1 MSERPRIVAVAGMV
15 VDHWQDKEVRFVE
28 QVVED
33 AQGTGVRDRGAIVAE
48 LRSRIATIGDGG
60 GDTTADLQEAE
71 HVSRVPVPGWL
82 SGVLVAGGLP
92 RGAVTAVD
100 DCPAALVDLLT
111 TLTADG
117 GCAAVVGYPRLA
129 LAAVAAG
136 GGDLER
142 LILVPDPTPHATAV
156 VGTLVEG
163 VDMVVYAAPSAV
175 APSVARPVEARLR
188 RSRCALVVCAGVR
201 SWPGARLHLSWST
214 EGVTGLG
221 VGSGRVRGISVVG
234 KAWGQGQPPQTFRGS
249 VGADDAAVD
258 LRQTQLL
265 KEKVL

>member
-1 MSERPRIVAVAGMV
+1 MAVECC
-15 VDHWQDKEVRFVE
+15 QDKEVRVVE
-28 QVVED
+28 QV
-33 AQGTGVRDRGAIVAE
+33 QGTDVRDRGAIVAE

-60 GDTTADLQEAE
+60 RGTTGDLPEVDHA
-71 HVSRVPVPGWL
+71 SRVPVPGWL
-82 SGVLVAGGLP
+82 SEALVAGGLP

-163 VDMVVYAAPSAV
+163 VDMVVYAAPAAVSPSA
-175 APSVARPVEARLR
+175 ARPVEARLR

-201 SWPGARLHLSWST
+201 SWPGSRLHLSWRT
-214 EGVTGLG
+214 DGVTGLG
-221 VGSGRVRGISVVG
+221 AGSGRVRGVSVVG
-234 KAWGQGQPPQTFRGS
+234 QAWGQAQPPQTFRGT

-258 LRQTQLL
+258 LRRARLPEERAL
-265 KEKVL
+265 